1 MFITN
6 WCIRERLSVWMV
18 IKYNKVTNWRMQTN
32 FQSLKLGLDT
42 VWGPF
47 VRSLDFRWVWKN
59 LHSVDCH
66 NHTPQKYYE
75 NAMNNTSTSQAPC
88 SNNANSVKS
97 STRVCW
103 LVGWLIDSSCFFT
116 AARIQE
122 RGSERLQRFHF
133 KHSEALS
140 SESDDETARE
150 TWHRLSLFCYWLT
163 CAAWLL
169 VLLNFTSGTSLVSW
183 FPVLWRAP
191 PTAKPH
197 WSKPC

>member
-6 WCIRERLSVWMV
+6 WCIRERLSVWMI

-66 NHTPQKYYE
+66 NHTSQKYYE

-103 LVGWLIDSSCFFT
+103 LVDWLTARVSSPPLVYRNVDLKDSSGFISNT
-116 AARIQE
+116 VKRSHLNLMT
-122 RGSERLQRFHF
+122 RRPVKHDTGSHYSATDLH
-133 KHSEALS
+133 
-140 SESDDETARE
+140 
-150 TWHRLSLFCYWLT
+150 
-163 CAAWLL
+163 
-169 VLLNFTSGTSLVSW
+169 VL
-183 FPVLWRAP
+183 
-191 PTAKPH
+191 H
-197 WSKPC
+197 DY